1 MFVSTLFLG
10 LSAKLMLESTRLQPG
25 NLYYQKNEDFESLV
39 NSNRISQNFMVGL
52 TGKIY
57 PVQLIISSTISIMI
71 ASGVANETINY
82 LLKQNSDEE
91 NVFQFLPS
99 LDR

>member
-1 MFVSTLFLG
+1 
-10 LSAKLMLESTRLQPG
+10 
-25 NLYYQKNEDFESLV
+25 
-39 NSNRISQNFMVGL
+39 MVRL

-71 ASGVANETINY
+71 ASGVANEAINY

-91 NVFQFLPS
+91 NVF
-99 LDR
+99 